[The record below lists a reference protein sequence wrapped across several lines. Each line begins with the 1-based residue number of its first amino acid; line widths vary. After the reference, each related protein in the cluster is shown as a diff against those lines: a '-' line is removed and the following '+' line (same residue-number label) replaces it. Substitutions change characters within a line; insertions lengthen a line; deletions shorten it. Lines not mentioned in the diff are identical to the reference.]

1 MNTDDFCHL
10 LNIGETCMFW
20 VKYVFLFLGVLIIS
34 CTSSQP
40 EGKGIKLGTL
50 LSYETAQ
57 PLDLKYSDLFSKVET
72 VPLDTVNDFLVSEV
86 RQFRFALDRF
96 FVLNREELLI
106 FNRQG
111 KGVARINR
119 YGQGREEYL
128 HIGGFDISEQDSTI
142 CLYTFPTKLMY
153 FSLDGKLIREH
164 PMDGKG
170 FEIALLPDH
179 SYAIYTD
186 NAKEAEEG
194 EKTLL
199 DTYDEKNGVWKSF
212 VPGYASLENRL
223 LPSFQ
228 QNRVFTHVSSG
239 REVLFFHPLTNHI
252 YSIISKDS
260 VRVKYTLDFG
270 KNNPPKDAPE
280 TMRPEMSVTDFVMK
294 HWPVYGFNGCWEND
308 RYFYIQTFVDKQL
321 RDILYDK
328 QIDQLYAGW
337 FTDDLLYCQMKPVAA
352 TDSFL
357 VGHLSADVLLGLK
370 DYLESRQ
377 EKEIPPLVS
386 NLLEHAEKMDNPIVC
401 LYHFK

>member
-1 MNTDDFCHL
+1 MENGVL
-10 LNIGETCMFW
+10 GLQLNLFGYMKE
-20 VKYVFLFLGVLIIS
+20 YLLFLLFPLIIS
-34 CTSSQP
+34 CSSFSDST
-40 EGKGIKLGTL
+40 GKEDSESGKL
-50 LSYETAQ
+50 LSFVEAL
-57 PLDLKYSDLFSKVET
+57 PLQKKYSDLFSKVET
-72 VPLDTVNDFLVSEV
+72 IPLDTVNNFLVSEV
-86 RQFRFALDRF
+86 RQFRFALDHF
-96 FVLNREELLI
+96 FVLSREEIMI

-111 KGVARINR
+111 KGVTRINR

-128 HIGGFDISEQDSTI
+128 SIRGFDVSESDSTV
-142 CLYTFPTKLMY
+142 CLYVFPSKLMY

-164 PMDGKG
+164 KMEGKG
-170 FEIALLPDH
+170 FEMSLLPDH

-186 NAKEAEEG
+186 NTKEAGEEG
-194 EKTLL
+194 KTVL
-199 DTYDEKNGVWKSF
+199 DTYDATTGAWKSF
-212 VPGYASLENRL
+212 VSGYASLENRL

-228 QNRVFTHVSSG
+228 QNRVFTHVPSG

-252 YSIISKDS
+252 YSITSKDS

-328 QIDQLYAGW
+328 QMDRLYAGW

-357 VGHLSADVLLGLK
+357 VSHLSADALLGLK

-386 NLLEHAEKMDNPIVC
+386 NLLEQAEKMDNPIVC